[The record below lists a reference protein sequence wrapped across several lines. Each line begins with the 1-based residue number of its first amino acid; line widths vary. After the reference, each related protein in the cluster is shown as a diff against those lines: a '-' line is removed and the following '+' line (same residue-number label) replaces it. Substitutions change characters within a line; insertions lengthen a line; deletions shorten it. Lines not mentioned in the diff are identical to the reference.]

1 MATIKSAKRWFWWHK
16 WTSLICTI
24 FLLMLCITGLPLI
37 FHEEID
43 HLGEPEQTGL
53 NENAPKTSL
62 DVILANGLKAYPEKV
77 TRFVFWDEE
86 KPKSVYL
93 SLSDS
98 LMAPPDNYKILEMD
112 RYTGAIVEDHKA
124 DEGFMYI
131 MLRLHVDMFA
141 GIPGKL
147 FLGLMGIL
155 FVISI
160 VSGVVLY
167 GPIMKKYDFGMI
179 RDDRSA
185 RLKWLDMH
193 NLLGIVVLVWMSIVG
208 ITGVINTLSD
218 VILGLWQQGQLAEMT
233 APYQNQQAL
242 SPDKLYSL
250 EESVQT
256 AIKAAPNMELALIA
270 MPGTAFS
277 SKHHYACFMRGT
289 TPVTSRLVLP
299 ALIDAKN
306 GKLTDMRDMPWYVN
320 TLFLSEPLHF
330 GDYGGLPLKIIWC
343 ILDIFTIIVLVTGL
357 YLWIARLK
365 AQKAQLARMGEKQF
379 STMEK
384 EEGYEY

>member
-1 MATIKSAKRWFWWHK
+1 MGTLKSAKRWFWWHK
-16 WTSLICTI
+16 WTSLVCTV
-24 FLLMLCITGLPLI
+24 FLLMLCLTGLPLI
-37 FHEEID
+37 FHEEIE
-43 HLGEPEQTGL
+43 HWGEPEQEML
-53 NENAPKTSL
+53 NEKAAKASL
-62 DVILANGLKAYPEKV
+62 DVVMANGLKAYPKKV
-77 TRFVFWDEE
+77 VRFLYWDEA

-98 LMAPPDNYKILEMD
+98 VTAPPDNYKTLEMD
-112 RYTGAIVEDHKA
+112 VHTAAILEDHKA

-155 FVISI
+155 FVIAI
-160 VSGVVLY
+160 ISGVVLY

-179 RDDRSA
+179 RGERSA

-218 VILGLWQQGQLAEMT
+218 VVLGLWQQGQLAEMT
-233 APYQNQQAL
+233 APYKNQKPL
-242 SPDKLYSL
+242 KPGTLYSL
-250 EESVQT
+250 EASTQT
-256 AIKAAPNMELALIA
+256 AMKAAPNMELALVA

-306 GKLTDMRDMPWYVN
+306 GKLTDLRAMPWYVN

-343 ILDIFTIIVLVTGL
+343 ILDIFTIVVLITGL

-365 AQKAQLARMGEKQF
+365 ANKAQLARMGQKQF
-379 STMEK
+379 LTTEE
-384 EEGYEY
+384 EEGYAN